1 VVRRALAPDTT
12 PPPGPGLP
20 DHPRHAAGL
29 APHPRREEA
38 GLQSATPTLAAL
50 QEQLTILDQDHALL
64 VGVQQTLAG
73 ATPTPARDTEPAGAP
88 ADVPQAAVPRAR
100 KPKTAPRTP
109 KPSAGNKSA
118 TNTGTGG
125 SSSSGAPTLVEL
137 VVADLTGHSE
147 PRSATAITTA
157 LTQAHPAR
165 TMQTPVVRN
174 TLEALVAKGQ
184 SLRSKQGRSVYY
196 SAAHTA
202 PAAGTA
208 GKSAATTA

>member
-1 VVRRALAPDTT
+1 MTDNATLKSQYLAQVETDLERTT
-12 PPPGPGLP
+12 KE
-20 DHPRHAAGL
+20 RERIAAD
-29 APHPRREEA
+29 
-38 GLQSATPTLAAL
+38 LAAL
-50 QEQLTILDQDHALL
+50 QEQLTILEQDHALL

-73 ATPTPARDTEPAGAP
+73 ATPSPAQDTEPAGAP

-100 KPKTAPRTP
+100 KPKAAPRTP
-109 KPSAGNKSA
+109 KPPAGNKTAAGSA
-118 TNTGTGG
+118 ANTGTGA
-125 SSSSGAPTLVEL
+125 SSSPGAPTLVEL

-147 PRSATAITTA
+147 PRSATEITTA

-202 PAAGTA
+202 PAADTARTA
-208 GKSAATTA
+208 GTGAAATA